1 MTHLSEAPHRRTRDE
16 RGATFPSPL
25 VVLSIVAVAMAAI
38 AFIATQDTG
47 AGDGLETVSRPSTAP
62 TSSSPTA
69 APTTAAPTK
78 EAKPKKKTKPKP
90 EFVRAETYVEVY
102 NNSGI
107 SGLAGSTASRAS
119 GAGWNVVA
127 ADNWYGTI
135 PASTVYYPERLKP
148 AAKALAKDLGISR
161 LLPAVDPMRFDRLT
175 VILTSDYA

>member
-1 MTHLSEAPHRRTRDE
+1 MTHPSEAPQRRTRDE

-25 VVLSIVAVAMAAI
+25 VILSIVAVAMAAI

-47 AGDGLETVSRPSTAP
+47 ASDGLETVSRPSTAP
-62 TSSSPTA
+62 TTSSPTA

-78 EAKPKKKTKPKP
+78 KAKPKEKPKP
-90 EFVRAETYVEVY
+90 KFVRAETYVEVY

-175 VILTSDYA
+175 VILTSDYS